1 MSINKRLLRLSLF
14 QFGLGFSV
22 VVFNGALN
30 RVLIAEEDIPASI
43 VGWLLSLSLWV
54 APVRVLMGVWSDR
67 EKRTFGFR
75 RLPYIWYGM
84 MMVFAGLSASPLTL
98 WLLSRTSQFGP
109 GHTPFTISVAVCT
122 FIFFLYAIGSHIA
135 QTAYLAL
142 VTDLTPRQERGK
154 AVAFLWIMLIIG
166 QIVSAL
172 IIGVWLTDFSPFK
185 LIQVMQTGAVVFI
198 VFGLIAIYRQ
208 DRPVHLEEDPEGGA
222 KKLFALLSKPANRL
236 FFLIVFV
243 GTLGLN
249 AQDVL
254 LEPYGG
260 QVLGMSVTETTRL
273 TALWGVGMLAAML
286 IASRVVPRLNSPLP
300 VTLAGCLV
308 GLAGFTLIAATSQMK
323 SVPLFAFGATIVGL
337 AGGLFL
343 ISTLSLVMG
352 LADTRTAGL
361 YVGLWGLMQTT
372 AMGLGSI
379 TGGGVRDLVAHVWG
393 DVTLGYIAVYSAEVV
408 LLIVTFALLLAMP
421 RKAFVSRPA
430 EKSAFAGLT
439 DIPG

>member
-1 MSINKRLLRLSLF
+1 MFINKRLLRLSLF

-30 RVLIAEEDIPASI
+30 RVLIAEEDIPATV

-54 APVRVLMGVWSDR
+54 APVRVLMGAWSDR

-142 VTDLTPRQERGK
+142 VTDLTPKQDRSR
-154 AVAFLWIMLIIG
+154 AVAFLWMMLIIG

-172 IIGVWLTDFSPFK
+172 IVGVWLTDFSPFK
-185 LIQVMQTGAVVFI
+185 LIQVMQTGAVVFM
-198 VFGLIAIYRQ
+198 VFGLLAIYRQ
-208 DRPVHLEEDPEGGA
+208 DRPVHLEEESEGSV
-222 KKLFALLSKPANRL
+222 KQLFALLSKPSNRL

-286 IASRVVPRLNSPLP
+286 IAWRTVPRLASPLP
-300 VTLAGCLV
+300 VTLAGCLI
-308 GLAGFTLIAATSQMK
+308 GLAGFSLIATTSQLK
-323 SVPLFAFGATIVGL
+323 SVPLFAFGAMIVGL

-343 ISTLSLVMG
+343 ISTLALVMG
-352 LADTRTAGL
+352 LADIRTAGL

-379 TGGGVRDLVAHVWG
+379 AGGAVRDLVAHAWG
-393 DVTLGYIAVYSAEVV
+393 DVALGYVAVYAAEVV
-408 LLIVTFALLLAMP
+408 LLIVTFALLTAMP
-421 RKAFVSRPA
+421 REAFVSRPA
-430 EKSAFAGLT
+430 ERSAFAGLT